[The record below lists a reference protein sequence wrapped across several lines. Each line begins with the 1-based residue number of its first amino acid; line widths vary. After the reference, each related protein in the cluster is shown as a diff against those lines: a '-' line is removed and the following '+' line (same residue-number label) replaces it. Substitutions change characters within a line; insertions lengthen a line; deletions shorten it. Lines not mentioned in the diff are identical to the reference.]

1 MLRVLGIFVWLLA
14 LGCYAGVAKAVD
26 VDADAD
32 VYQRMIEQ
40 GYVSKDD
47 VKVYKNIFKYLKE
60 NNIEDADDAAED
72 LNSDLLLGHV
82 LAEKY
87 LSKNYKTSFD
97 ELKDWLSQ
105 YADLPQARR
114 IYRLALKKGDKSE
127 LALPDE
133 CQLEEYSTSLLS
145 SESPA
150 YAKLSPKNRDFVV
163 KQVKKFYRYLNKGKT
178 RAARNVLEGKKFRM
192 TIPDKYWDELSVK
205 LAFMYLIDNYDKLA
219 LEWAQKPARRS
230 KSATAY
236 WVAGLA
242 SWKMK
247 KYQQAAGYFEKL
259 GALKDNDEWL
269 EAAGAFWAFRANMK
283 LNRKQK
289 AAEQLKVAAK
299 YSRTFY
305 GILAA
310 YALGQKIE
318 YNWDETPFW
327 NDFSNPQYAAGLVES
342 PYIRRAV
349 ALYHAKQPRLADQ
362 EIENGYAEMNEKQKE
377 AVLFLLKQNNR
388 HRMAIKV
395 SNDLRNDEKNIY
407 YDGIAYPLPD
417 WEPLNGWKTE
427 RALLLA
433 LMRQESGFNP
443 YAVSSAGARGV
454 MQLLPSTAY
463 YITKDRQLKK
473 DKTKLFD
480 VNYNMEAGQRYV
492 NYLLEKDFIDGNL
505 FFMMAAYNAGPGNLM
520 KWKKKMRYNNDPLLF
535 IELLPAAQTRIYIE
549 RVMANYWIYSMRM
562 GEFPESLEQ
571 LNSGL
576 WPEAKRAEAVPA
588 SPPKLAVER

>member
-1 MLRVLGIFVWLLA
+1 MMKWWRGFSILSGILLGVCMVSTA
-14 LGCYAGVAKAVD
+14 SAAEVD
-26 VDADAD
+26 VDGD
-32 VYQRMIEQ
+32 VYRQMIEA
-40 GYVSKDD
+40 GYVSQDD
-47 VKVYKNIFKYLKE
+47 VKVYKNIFKSLK
-60 NNIEDADDAAED
+60 NNDIETADDALED
-72 LNSDLLLGHV
+72 LESDILLGHV

-87 LSKNYKTSFD
+87 LSKTYKSSFE

-105 YADLPQARR
+105 YGDLPQARR
-114 IYRLALKKGDKSE
+114 IYRLAGKKGDKE
-127 LALPDE
+127 DLALPESCVTAD
-133 CQLEEYSTSLLS
+133 YSTSLLN
-145 SESPA
+145 SESSA
-150 YAKLSPKNRDFVV
+150 YAKLSPKNKDFVL
-163 KQVKKFYRYLNKGKT
+163 KQVKSFYRYLNKGKT
-178 RAARNVLEGKKFRM
+178 RAARRVLEGKKFRM

-205 LAFMYLIDNYDKLA
+205 LAFVYLLDNYDKLA
-219 LEWAQKPARRS
+219 FEWAQKPARRS

-247 KYQQAAGYFEKL
+247 KYQQAAEYFGKL

-269 EAAGAFWAFRANMK
+269 EAAGAYWAFRANMK

-289 AAEQLKVAAK
+289 AEQELKTAAK

-305 GILAA
+305 GMLAA

-349 ALYHAKQPRLADQ
+349 ALYHAKQPELADQ
-362 EIENGYAEMNEKQKE
+362 EIENGYAEMTEKQKE

-395 SNDLRNDEKNIY
+395 SNDLRDDEKNIT
-407 YDGIAYPLPD
+407 YDGIAYPLPE

-427 RALLLA
+427 RSLLLA

-473 DKTKLFD
+473 NKNKLFD
-480 VNYNMEAGQRYV
+480 VTYNMEAGQRYV
-492 NYLLEKDFIDGNL
+492 NYLMAKEFIDGNL

-520 KWKKKMRYNNDPLLF
+520 KWKKKMRYLNDPLLF

-576 WPEAKRAEAVPA
+576 WPT
-588 SPPKLAVER
+588 L

>member
-1 MLRVLGIFVWLLA
+1 MLRILGILVVLLA
-14 LGCYAGVAKAVD
+14 FGGVAKPAEAVN
-26 VDADAD
+26 VDAD
-32 VYQRMIEQ
+32 VYQQMIEL
-40 GYVSKDD
+40 GYVSKND
-47 VKVYKNIFKYLKE
+47 VKLYKNIFKLLKE
-60 NNIEDADDAAED
+60 NNIEEAEDTADDLD
-72 LNSDLLLGHV
+72 SDLLLGHV

-87 LSKNYKTSFD
+87 LSKDYITSFD

-114 IYRLALKKGDKSE
+114 IYRLALKKGDKNE

-145 SESPA
+145 AESPA

-178 RAARNVLEGKKFRM
+178 RLARSVLEGKKFRM
-192 TIPDKYWDELSVK
+192 TIPDKYWDELSTK
-205 LAFMYLIDNYDKLA
+205 LAFMYLIDNYNKLA
-219 LEWAQKPARRS
+219 LQWAQKPARRS
-230 KSATAY
+230 KCATAY

-269 EAAGAFWAFRANMK
+269 EAAGAFWAFRANMR

-289 AAEQLKVAAK
+289 AEQQLKVAAG

-327 NDFSNPQYAAGLVES
+327 NNFADPQYVEGLVES

-349 ALYHAKQPRLADQ
+349 ALYHAKQPLLADQ
-362 EIENGYAEMNEKQKE
+362 EIENGYANMNEKQKE

-407 YDGIAYPLPD
+407 YDGIAYPLLD

-433 LMRQESGFNP
+433 LMRQESAFNP

-463 YITKDRQLKK
+463 YITKDRQLKQ
-473 DKTKLFD
+473 DKSKLFD
-480 VNYNMEAGQRYV
+480 VDYNMEAGQSYV
-492 NYLLEKDFIDGNL
+492 NYLLNKDFIDGNL

-576 WPEAKRAEAVPA
+576 WPSCA
-588 SPPKLAVER
+588 SCASLTP